1 MPYNNEKRQ
10 ATAVFLNIKRRQGLA
25 AAKKF
30 GRKHAVEL
38 SAERKGY
45 KPRSRRV

>member
-10 ATAVFLNIKRRQGLA
+10 ATAIFLAIKRRQGEA

-30 GRKHAVEL
+30 GEKHAAEL
-38 SAERKGY
+38 RKERKY
-45 KPRSRRV
+45 TPRGNRA